1 MNRKLTSRDSTP
13 WAKGKSFYATLLCTV
28 LLGLLILVSSA
39 HAQHL
44 TGRIKGTVKVTTEA
58 TDAPPPALVGARL
71 TLINRDLPEQVF
83 KFRDLPLGTHA
94 TTLNVGSKIP
104 TPYLLPKSERR
115 VQRFFPLICL
125 VVSRLS

>member
-58 TDAPPPALVGARL
+58 TDAPPPSLVGARL
-71 TLINRDLPEQVF
+71 TLVNRDLPEQVF
-83 KFRDLPLGTHA
+83 KLVTDDAGSFIFTDLPAA
-94 TTLNVGSKIP
+94 TFVLTVEADGVATVRREITLASGG
-104 TPYLLPKSERR
+104 
-115 VQRFFPLICL
+115 
-125 VVSRLS
+125 